1 MRKSITLLGILL
13 VLLLGVGTASSAGVL
28 KPFIKGKAIEGGE
41 AQVVAQVKLA
51 LVAQGFKLV
60 GTYKPYAVATVISAT
75 SDDLLAAA
83 ANVKNG
89 GFGAVVRAS
98 VTEEK
103 GVLQVAYLN
112 PAYMGAAYG
121 LGPLTVVSEKLQQ
134 ALGAEGAF
142 GAEGLT
148 PEQLAPGSYHYAMFM
163 PYFKDISLLNKFGS
177 HEKAL
182 AAVTANLAAGK
193 GGTQQV
199 YRVDLPGKS
208 VSVFGV
214 AIPKGDGVNKGSKDT
229 DKEIMDIIDYKSP
242 RSTPYLPYE
251 LMVQGKDV
259 IALAGRFRIAVH
271 FPDTAMI
278 GEHGFTKIMSSP
290 GGIKAALE
298 AVAGYKPEKGFSIE
312 DF

>member
-1 MRKSITLLGILL
+1 MKKIITLLGILL
-13 VLLLGVGTASSAGVL
+13 VLFLGVGTISYAGVL
-28 KPFIKGKAIEGGE
+28 KPFIKGNSFEGGE

-51 LVAQGFKLV
+51 LVAQGFKVV
-60 GTYKPYAVATVISAT
+60 GTYKPYVAATVIGVT

-83 ANVKNG
+83 SKAKNG
-89 GFGAVVRAS
+89 GFGVVVRAS
-98 VTEEK
+98 VTEEN
-103 GVLQVAYLN
+103 GVWQVAYLN
-112 PAYMGAAYG
+112 PTYMGTAYG
-121 LGPLTVVSEKLQQ
+121 LGSLAVVSEKLQK

-148 PEQLAPGSYHYAMFM
+148 PEQLAPGNYHYAMFM
-163 PYFKDISLLNKFGS
+163 PYFNDISLLNKFAS

-182 AAVTANLAAGK
+182 ATVMANLAAGK

-229 DKEIMDIIDYKSP
+229 DKEIMDIIDYKLP

-271 FPDTAMI
+271 FPDTAMM

-290 GGIKAALE
+290 GGIKTALE